1 MVQGRVE
8 AGAAVSG
15 GSRIA
20 AGPTTAATATASP
33 AAGTGAG
40 DTAPGR
46 AALAAAMAAARACS
60 PAESSQASAVP
71 NQSSR
76 AAAARQAATGR
87 EGTLGIDMA
96 AASIKLAILLLP
108 WQRRLPGSLDGCAA
122 GGQRARLRAAVS
134 TSCAWL
140 GTFTLRQLLAR
151 RPALSIKNVERSMPM

>member
-87 EGTLGIDMA
+87 EGTHMA